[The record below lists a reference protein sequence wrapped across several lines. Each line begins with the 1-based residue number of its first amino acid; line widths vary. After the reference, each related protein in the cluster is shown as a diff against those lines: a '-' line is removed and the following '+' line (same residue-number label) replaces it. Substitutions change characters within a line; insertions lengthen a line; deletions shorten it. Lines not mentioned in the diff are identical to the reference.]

1 MMVGIVRIL
10 HHVGSED
17 QTKVIKHGGKG
28 LLPAEPSCQ
37 PLPHSF

>member
-1 MMVGIVRIL
+1 MMVGIVHIL

-17 QTKVIKHGGKG
+17 QTKVIRHGGKR